1 MPCLENYK
9 ICEGIRCYGM
19 VHFYGNEY
27 VGAGADFIL
36 YLYHGNR
43 LWNMQKNATNEY
55 GIFDYILCSDL
66 FLHMASQRGP
76 IYGKCTSAF
85 YAFWKIYG
93 RTQKKQDADSS
104 SFRHDDDDIHDWFL
118 PMETD
123 YVKPIEN
130 ALFL

>member
-1 MPCLENYK
+1 MPYLENYK

-104 SFRHDDDDIHDWFL
+104 SFRHDDDDIYDWFL